1 MLPLHFAHANGFPAD
16 TYRRL
21 FEALQARGF
30 DKPVAIPQMGHQ
42 PEHPVTDGWH
52 HLVDELCHYLEHH
65 CPVPVVGVGHSF
77 GAVVTLMAAHRRPEL
92 FHGVI
97 MLEPPLA
104 MGLGGILYRW
114 AKTLGQVER
123 ISPAGK
129 SRHRRQTWPDIDS
142 AVHNLADK
150 SLFRGIPRDTVR
162 DYVCAATREN
172 KDGERQLSYEVDVE
186 CEIFN
191 TLPHHLGKLPPCP
204 RPGLI
209 VRGSDSAVTRSSWTR
224 TLARRQGFDY
234 EELEGGHL
242 FPLQHPD
249 TSAERIARFIR
260 KIGEDTKEH

>member
-21 FEALQARGF
+21 FEALQQRGF
-30 DKPVAIPQMGHQ
+30 DTPLAIPQMGHQ

-52 HLVDELCHYLEHH
+52 HLVNELCEYLERQSDS
-65 CPVPVVGVGHSF
+65 PVLGVGHSF
-77 GAVVTLMAAHRRPEL
+77 GAVVTLMAAHQRPEL
-92 FHGVI
+92 FHGVV

-104 MGLGGILYRW
+104 MGLGGLVYRW

-142 AVHNLADK
+142 AVENLAGK
-150 SLFRGIPRDTVR
+150 SLFQGIPDGTVR
-162 DYVCAATREN
+162 DYVLAATREN
-172 KDGERQLSYEVDVE
+172 DKGERQLSYEVDVE

-209 VRGSDSAVTRSSWTR
+209 VRGRDSAVTRSSWTQA
-224 TLARRQGFDY
+224 LARRQGFKY
-234 EELEGGHL
+234 KEMEGGHL
-242 FPLQHPD
+242 FPLQWPD
-249 TSAERIARFIR
+249 ESADQIAAFTTSLSPGTGSA
-260 KIGEDTKEH
+260 